1 MIKGFLIL
9 LSSEFALSQGSSS
22 TSHSNICGGLIKKRN
37 WPVRVTFCVVN
48 IKLNNNFI
56 PVCNTITF
64 VFHRLLKRYS
74 CVPFYSGPQEA
85 RPLTSRKF
93 QCVETGHTYHQEAT
107 FTLTLVTYYSRV
119 LLNSL
124 VYLIRFFTVVEKE
137 KVREEVWLIEK
148 QNNDRKKKLLHNV
161 IDWYSKYNKAE
172 R

>member
-64 VFHRLLKRYS
+64 VFHRLLKWYS

-124 VYLIRFFTVVEKE
+124 VYLIRFFYCRGKRESERRGVTHRETKQWQKE
-137 KVREEVWLIEK
+137 EIV
-148 QNNDRKKKLLHNV
+148 
-161 IDWYSKYNKAE
+161 A
-172 R
+172 